1 MATGRWTSVPR
12 SRRFCGCDAEYLD
25 HTKDH
30 DDEDETYRAGD
41 GALLERQ
48 LPPPLRLTAEGDGK
62 RQRRPLIMPHEVTQT
77 MRKDEQ
83 IIIIQG
89 HPHLRCGRAVYFR
102 RKDMAARAQQNRFAP
117 MKT

>member
-1 MATGRWTSVPR
+1 
-12 SRRFCGCDAEYLD
+12 
-25 HTKDH
+25 
-30 DDEDETYRAGD
+30 
-41 GALLERQ
+41 
-48 LPPPLRLTAEGDGK
+48 
-62 RQRRPLIMPHEVTQT
+62 MPHEVTQT